1 MTKVTAFYV
10 IHCLLIWN
18 QGLESAKQVLV
29 PSRIRRK
36 MCSTFMEESSPLQ
49 NKVCKLKTG
58 IKYIWQNSF
67 QAFIELRQERK
78 KENQIHKKLSLT
90 SL

>member
-1 MTKVTAFYV
+1 
-10 IHCLLIWN
+10 
-18 QGLESAKQVLV
+18 
-29 PSRIRRK
+29 
-36 MCSTFMEESSPLQ
+36 MEESSPLQ

-58 IKYIWQNSF
+58 IEYIWQNSF

-90 SL
+90 SLWYW